1 MIYLFMNDF
10 IYLGSIDLYLNLQE
24 PSNFL
29 RIKNQFKDIIYYPFQ
44 WLIIIFIAVTWVLF
58 TFFLQV
64 GNCSPG
70 YLGPGGLSENGTHF
84 NCTGGAANYIDR
96 IILGNKHL
104 YQNPTSKIIY
114 KHLLPHDPEG
124 LLGILTS
131 ICLAYFG
138 VQCGH
143 ILLVLKYLY

>member
-1 MIYLFMNDF
+1 MNDF
-10 IYLGSIDLYLNLQE
+10 MYLGSIDSYLNLQE

-44 WLIIIFIAVTWVLF
+44 WLIIIFIAVAWVLF

-64 GNCSPG
+64 ENCSPG

-96 IILGNKHL
+96 IILHKLDFHGLNYNFFNFKIVFSL
-104 YQNPTSKIIY
+104 LIKII
-114 KHLLPHDPEG
+114 
-124 LLGILTS
+124 LTHF
-131 ICLAYFG
+131 L
-138 VQCGH
+138 CGH
-143 ILLVLKYLY
+143 LITSVL